1 MEINSRE
8 AVMEAVARGLGIGV
22 FAETEVQPHRRLR
35 VIRVS
40 DAEMYVYA
48 YLVCLSERLA
58 QDGVPVDE
66 MLAAFRR
73 SRGLERALRT
83 HLTER
88 IGHRPG

>member
-1 MEINSRE
+1 MPSIRRPDPEPITFE
-8 AVMEAVARGLGIGV
+8 AGYAELQGI
-22 FAETEVQPHRRLR
+22 
-35 VIRVS
+35 
-40 DAEMYVYA
+40 
-48 YLVCLSERLA
+48 SERLA

-88 IGHRPG
+88 IGELEEIEQGQGLPEFEIVPAAPEQA